1 MTDFSSDFASETDRR
16 IAEERAIRRR
26 NYSVGF
32 ILAFLILVSGGAIYA
47 INKGARPF
55 DIAVVGFVAF
65 SAVIVAFAAA
75 VLWQIIDGKVDLFGI
90 ISEPDTVATVNNRPK
105 ASLSRFQFLVFTF
118 VIAGLFLMLS
128 IEAGGFVNIPD
139 NVLILLGLSG
149 GSFVVSKSVSQQ
161 AAKNAAMKVE
171 TPPDPVELA
180 ERAERFAKEADAA
193 AKAARE
199 AAAAQSKEQ

>member
-1 MTDFSSDFASETDRR
+1 MADDSNTSEAAERR
-16 IAEERAIRRR
+16 TEQRRTQ
-26 NYSVGF
+26 SVMF
-32 ILAFLILVSGGAIYA
+32 ILLFLLLVCAATVYA
-47 INKGARPF
+47 LNRGARPI
-55 DIAVVGFVAF
+55 DIAMIGFVAF

-75 VLWQIIDGKVDLFGI
+75 VLWQIIDGKIDLYGI

-149 GSFVVSKSVSQQ
+149 GGFVVSKSVGQRAGSAQQ
-161 AAKNAAMKVE
+161 AE
-171 TPPDPVELA
+171 PEPTPEELA
-180 ERAERFAKEADAA
+180 EQAKKLAAEAKEAADRAEAA
-193 AKAARE
+193 AKKA
-199 AAAAQSKEQ
+199 KEE